1 MSLSC
6 LLFFIQLEYKK
17 GHEERVSKYTTV
29 TDTPDVL
36 LAKNQGKIVSDV
48 SEWNIYIVFFKATYY
63 TYILTVH
70 HIK

>member
-48 SEWNIYIVFFKATYY
+48 SE
-63 TYILTVH
+63 
-70 HIK
+70 